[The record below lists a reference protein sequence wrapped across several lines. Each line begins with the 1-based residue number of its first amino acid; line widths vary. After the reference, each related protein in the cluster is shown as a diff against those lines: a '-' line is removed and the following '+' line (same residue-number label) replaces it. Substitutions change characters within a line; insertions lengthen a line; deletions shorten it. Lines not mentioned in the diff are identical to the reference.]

1 MRTLATLW
9 VLGLLSLSGCG
20 SNSWESFVYPN
31 RNDLTQHRSL
41 GSFSSLEACRAA
53 ARRYLADLG
62 ALQRG
67 DYECG
72 KNCKDSSSLRGTRVC
87 DETVR

>member
-1 MRTLATLW
+1 MRPLVLLVFAAT
-9 VLGLLSLSGCG
+9 VLFGCG
-20 SNSWESFVYPN
+20 ADVWEGFVYPN
-31 RNDLTQHRSL
+31 KNDLTRHRAL
-41 GSFSSLEACRAA
+41 GAFASLEECRAA

-62 ALQRG
+62 ALERG

-72 KNCKDSSSLRGTRVC
+72 RNCKASSSLPGIKVC